1 VVAQG
6 WTAQLVITT
15 WRPIP
20 RQLKLLGVS
29 MAGAASSWF
38 WPSRAID
45 RWQQLSVQLYR
56 EFAHSRRERANLM
69 RQAAGIRVG
78 GAQELHIHLRGL
90 IRKHKN
96 QRADAIQVLDNGQW
110 GSGWNGSGT
119 ARNNCGA
126 N

>member
-1 VVAQG
+1 MVAQG
-6 WTAQLVITT
+6 WTAHLEITT

-20 RQLKLLGVS
+20 RQLNLLGVS
-29 MAGAASSWF
+29 MAGAANSWF

-45 RWQQLSVQLYR
+45 RWQQLSVQFYR
-56 EFAHSRRERANLM
+56 EFAHSLRERANLM
-69 RQAAGIRVG
+69 RQADGMRVG
-78 GAQELHIHLRGL
+78 GAQERHIHLRGL

-96 QRADAIQVLDNGQW
+96 QRADAIQVLGNGQW